1 MSIFYFKHFKLQQS
15 NSLLKVGTDAMLLGA
30 MVKVDS
36 ETKTILDIGT
46 GTGVLALMLAQRY
59 TKAKIDAIEID
70 SKSCLDAK
78 QNFEMSKWSN
88 RLNLIQSDVLTYHFN
103 QKYDL
108 IISNPPYYEQ
118 TYFDE
123 QKKAHSA
130 KHSDLSISLIKLF
143 DIVLMNLSD
152 NGVFWGILPSDNFS
166 KWTEYLNSKG
176 LFVNNQI
183 NIYGKPQNLKRVV
196 ACFSR
201 INIGLQ
207 ITNFTIRDENGNYT
221 EAYRNLTIDYHHT
234 KI

>member
-1 MSIFYFKHFKLQQS
+1 MSIFNFKHFQLHQS

-30 MVKVDS
+30 LVEANS
-36 ETKTILDIGT
+36 ETKSILDIGT
-46 GTGVLALMLAQRY
+46 GTGVLALMLAQRFAN
-59 TKAKIDAIEID
+59 AKIDAIEID

-78 QNFEMSKWSN
+78 QNFEASIWFN
-88 RLNLIQSDVLTYHFN
+88 RLNLIQSDVLTYQFN

-108 IISNPPYYEQ
+108 IVSNPPYYEQ
-118 TYFDE
+118 AYFDE
-123 QKKAHSA
+123 QKKEHTA
-130 KHSDLSISLIKLF
+130 KHSELGLSLIRLF
-143 DIVLMNLSD
+143 DVVLMNLID
-152 NGVFWGILPSDNFS
+152 NGVFWVILPSDNFS
-166 KWTEYLNSKG
+166 KWTEYLNLKG